1 MAIAGADTRGYNV
14 LDSCRVAKQRVVEI
28 HLAPDDRWMKAMS
41 SVWNRPV
48 VAAAGGINAGNVA
61 AYAEAGA
68 DIVVTSSPYLAKPC
82 DVQVHIALAEP
93 GQQLMTEAA

>member
-68 DIVVTSSPYLAKPC
+68 DIVVTSSPIWQSRATC
-82 DVQVHIALAEP
+82 RCTSRWRNRVSN
-93 GQQLMTEAA
+93 